1 MPILKRRGLTRSLR
15 HEGLG
20 AVFCGLFGRSFFGLK
35 SVRDNYII
43 LLKQLIGNKET
54 EKDLTNVL

>member
-35 SVRDNYII
+35 SVRDYII
-43 LLKQLIGNKET
+43 LKQLTGNKET